1 MSQHPTDALL
11 ERFIAGDLDDDVAVA
26 VAEHIDAC
34 PHCAARAVHGDP
46 LAAAFASVQDPPMPE
61 GLVEDILRAAD
72 EAQAAENRPLFARP
86 ELWAASGLLA
96 AATVLLALTGG
107 LTPWLADLG
116 VSVRA
121 ALVGG
126 GVLLSSSPVP
136 TGAVAIAATTVL
148 VISGLAILWVQRD
161 RRG

>member
-1 MSQHPTDALL
+1 M
-11 ERFIAGDLDDDVAVA
+11 
-26 VAEHIDAC
+26 
-34 PHCAARAVHGDP
+34 
-46 LAAAFASVQDPPMPE
+46 
-61 GLVEDILRAAD
+61 
-72 EAQAAENRPLFARP
+72 
-86 ELWAASGLLA
+86 
-96 AATVLLALTGG
+96 LLALTGG